1 MAGCG
6 FQPLYGPTASGSRL
20 SEVMSSVEIT
30 PIPGRV
36 GQRLRNELIF
46 DNTGGNTAAPS
57 RYRLDIVVK
66 ESVSNQNIRLSGDA
80 TAQTYQLNATFKL
93 VNLADGKVM
102 LEGEATSHAAFERFQ
117 QIYSNVRAR
126 YRCGKP
132 SRDHRRRKHQG
143 PPCRLLVERGL
154 SRPYT
159 HLLLPWSPIRP
170 HRFSAS

>member
-1 MAGCG
+1 MWWRSTLAACALVCAALALAGCG

-57 RYRLDIVVK
+57 PYRLDIVVK

-102 LEGEATSHAAFERFQ
+102 LEGAATSRAAFERFQ

-126 YRCGKP
+126 YDAENRAATTVAESIKV
-132 SRDHRRRKHQG
+132 
-143 PPCRLLVERGL
+143 RLAAFL
-154 SRPYT
+154 SN
-159 HLLLPWSPIRP
+159 
-170 HRFSAS
+170 AA

>member
-1 MAGCG
+1 MWWRSTLAACALACAALELAGCG

-46 DNTGGNTAAPS
+46 ANTGGNTAAPS

-66 ESVSNQNIRLSGDA
+66 ESISNQNIRLSGDA

-102 LEGEATSHAAFERFQ
+102 LEGAATSHAALERFQ

-126 YRCGKP
+126 YDAENRAATTVAESIKV
-132 SRDHRRRKHQG
+132 
-143 PPCRLLVERGL
+143 RLAAFL
-154 SRPYT
+154 SN
-159 HLLLPWSPIRP
+159 
-170 HRFSAS
+170 AA